1 MSDTLEKLKSYD
13 FKFKKSLGQNF
24 LIDTNITDK
33 IVKYSLPLSN
43 TVIEI
48 GPGAGTLT
56 KSILKLNVNKII
68 LIEKDESL
76 IKLLQNLKEKYNS
89 IEIYNKDALSLPIW
103 KLGIGSREV
112 IANLPYNV
120 STKILIN
127 LLKNSSKFTKLTMM
141 FQKEVAKRLIAKP
154 GTKNYGRL
162 SVISQL
168 KTKVKILFDIPDTAF
183 FPKPKVQSSL
193 VQFVPHENKK
203 YNFNFEKMEQ
213 LTRIVFSKKRKMIR
227 TIFKKEG
234 GSSFLKSININ
245 PNIRPEN
252 LTLEEFCKLELILRQ
267 NYDKFSFF
275 TNSDK

>member
-1 MSDTLEKLKSYD
+1 MSNNLEKLKSYN

-24 LIDTNITDK
+24 LFDSNITDK

-68 LIEKDESL
+68 LIEKDSSL
-76 IKLLQNLKEKYNS
+76 IELLQNLKEKYNS
-89 IEIYNKDALSLPIW
+89 IEVYNKDALSLPIW
-103 KLGIGSREV
+103 KLGVSPREV
-112 IANLPYNV
+112 IANLPYNI

-127 LLKNSSKFTKLTMM
+127 LLKHSNQFNKLTMM
-141 FQKEVAKRLIAKP
+141 FQKEVANRITAKP
-154 GTKNYGRL
+154 GTKSYSRL

-168 KTKVKILFDIPDTAF
+168 KTKTKILFDIPDTAF
-183 FPKPKVQSSL
+183 FPKPKVQSCL
-193 VQFVPHENKK
+193 VQFIPYDNEK
-203 YNFNFEKMEQ
+203 YNFNFDNMEL
-213 LTRIVFSKKRKMIR
+213 LTRMVFSKKRKMLR

-234 GSSFLKSININ
+234 GSSFLNSISIN

-252 LTLEEFCKLELILRQ
+252 LTLDEFCKLEFILRQ
-267 NYDKFSFF
+267 H
-275 TNSDK
+275 

>member
-1 MSDTLEKLKSYD
+1 MSDNLEKLKSYD

-24 LIDTNITDK
+24 LFDSNITDK
-33 IVKYSLPLSN
+33 IAKYSLPLSN

-68 LIEKDESL
+68 LVEKDKSL
-76 IKLLQNLKEKYNS
+76 IKLLQDLKEKYNS

-103 KLGIGSREV
+103 KLGTGSREV
-112 IANLPYNV
+112 IANLPYNI

-127 LLKNSSKFTKLTMM
+127 LLKKSNKFTKLTMM
-141 FQKEVAKRLIAKP
+141 FQKEVANRITAKP

-162 SVISQL
+162 SVMSQL
-168 KTKVKILFDIPDTAF
+168 KTKAKILFDIPDTAF

-193 VQFVPHENKK
+193 VQFVPYEIKK
-203 YNFNFEKMEQ
+203 YSFDFQKMEQ
-213 LTRIVFSKKRKMIR
+213 LTRLVFSKKRKMMR
-227 TIFKKEG
+227 TIFKKDG
-234 GSSFLKSININ
+234 GSSFLNSINID

-267 NYDKFSFF
+267 NYDKFNFF
-275 TNSDK
+275 TKSYK

>member
-1 MSDTLEKLKSYD
+1 MSSNLEKLKSYD

-24 LIDTNITDK
+24 LFDSNITDK
-33 IVKYSLPLSN
+33 IVKHSLPLSN

-68 LIEKDESL
+68 LIEKDKSL

-103 KLGIGSREV
+103 KLGTGSREV
-112 IANLPYNV
+112 IANLPYNI

-127 LLKNSSKFTKLTMM
+127 LLKNSNKFTKLTMM
-141 FQKEVAKRLIAKP
+141 FQKEVANRLTAKP
-154 GTKNYGRL
+154 GTKKYGRL

-193 VQFVPHENKK
+193 VQFIPYEIKK
-203 YNFNFEKMEQ
+203 YNFDFENMEK
-213 LTRIVFSKKRKMIR
+213 LTRFVFSKKRKMIS

-234 GSSFLKSININ
+234 GSSFLNSINID

-267 NYDKFSFF
+267 V
-275 TNSDK
+275 